1 MTSPNFLSS
10 SLSFGDDTALD
21 DMDTVSYYDYGEQDM
36 YSDDDVDET
45 TTELVLT
52 DPPRTTSLFRIP
64 SYHRRRPV
72 IWNITSED
80 DGQLIDERRNSSTM
94 LTSSFL
100 SFVWVILMLFDY

>member
-1 MTSPNFLSS
+1 MTSS

-21 DMDTVSYYDYGEQDM
+21 DADTVSYYDYGEQDM
-36 YSDDDVDET
+36 YSDDDIDET

-52 DPPRTTSLFRIP
+52 DPPRTTSLSRIP

-80 DGQLIDERRNSSTM
+80 DSQIIDERRNSSTM
-94 LTSSFL
+94 LTSSCL
-100 SFVWVILMLFDY
+100 SFVWLILMLFAYWNEH